1 MNTWPAITDALQAEW
16 RPDNDRGHSPATVVH
31 PNGSLMCVSDYEL
44 CGVLAR
50 EVVTQWFS

>member
-1 MNTWPAITDALQAEW
+1 MNTWPSVSDALQAEW

-50 EVVTQWFS
+50 EVIEVLL